1 MIPRI
6 SGDSFTNPNKDRI
19 QHPIKLVNGSPSL
32 TTLVLTGLA
41 SYRPHLLQRSLP
53 LSVSL
58 SVCLSVSLSLPLSL
72 PSLSL
77 YLYLCLSLSPS
88 LSLSLPLSPS
98 LSLPLPL
105 PLSLSLPLS
114 PPLSLVS
121 ATDACTGMRHIW
133 RERVDKADRFTSYL
147 HIHSAR
153 HIPLI

>member
-1 MIPRI
+1 MRKHPTSKHPVQKMIPRI

-41 SYRPHLLQRSLP
+41 SYRPHLRQRSLP

-72 PSLSL
+72 PR
-77 YLYLCLSLSPS
+77 
-88 LSLSLPLSPS
+88 
-98 LSLPLPL
+98 
-105 PLSLSLPLS
+105 SLSLPLS

-121 ATDACTGMRHIW
+121 GTDACTGMRHIW